1 MSILSPSPGEVIDRI
16 SILHLKIRARNGR
29 RMNVSPMMA
38 ELAALNGYLLS
49 WNGVCKN
56 VEELRKSSYALN
68 EELWKLEDEVRSLPS
83 TAILDLA
90 KVAKKIAE
98 KNDQRMKL
106 VAEIDRAFCWNE
118 LADEKIYG
126 NLP

>member
-16 SILHLKIRARNGR
+16 SILHLKIKARNGR
-29 RMNVSPMMA
+29 RMHVSPMMA

-49 WNGVCKN
+49 WNGACKN

-68 EELWKLEDEVRSLPS
+68 EEIWKLEDEVRSLPS
-83 TAILDLA
+83 TAVLDLA

-106 VAEIDRAFCWNE
+106 VAEIDRAFGWNE

-126 NLP
+126 FLP